1 MTFFIHTFGCQM
13 NVNDSE
19 KMASLLCRSG
29 FSPAPRVEDARVV
42 IVNTCAVRAKARD
55 KAFSFIGRL
64 KSEQIVIL
72 AGCVAQ
78 AERRE
83 LLGRWRRI
91 DYIVGTHQFYR
102 LNEIVT
108 DLIEKKERGSALGF
122 SRRWTEMVP
131 DKTSRCSRVTA
142 YISIMEG
149 CDNFC
154 SYCIVPFTR
163 GREKNRPGRDILA
176 EARMLAR
183 QGFKELVL
191 LGQNVN
197 HWSDPVSGET
207 FSSLLD
213 RLASAVD
220 VRWIRFITSYPGYH
234 DPRLVHVVAAHESIA
249 RHVHFPAQS
258 GSTRIL
264 KRMNRRYSREE
275 YLEIIT
281 RYRESIPG
289 MKFSSD
295 FIVGFPGET
304 EQDFSDTLS
313 LMRLVEYE
321 SVFSFAYSPRPLSR
335 AGAWDDDIP
344 GEVKKDR
351 LHHLQRVQEEI
362 QLRNNHDQIGR
373 EIDVLVMNPHPTVP
387 GEVVGRTESYRVVNF
402 RSAAEPGSMRRVRV
416 TGAGPHSLRGEEAGE

>member
-19 KMASLLCRSG
+19 KMASLLSRNG
-29 FSPAPRVEDARVV
+29 FAPASRVEDAGVV

-55 KAFSFIGRL
+55 KAFSYIGRL
-64 KSEQIVIL
+64 KPEQIVVL

-83 LLGRWRRI
+83 LLRRWRRI

-102 LNEIVT
+102 LAEIVS
-108 DLIEKKERGSALGF
+108 DLVEKRERGAALGF
-122 SRRWTEMVP
+122 SRGWTELVP
-131 DKTSRCSRVTA
+131 ENASRSSRVTA

-163 GREKNRPGRDILA
+163 GREKNRPARDILA
-176 EARMLAR
+176 EARQLAD
-183 QGFKELVL
+183 QGFRELVL

-197 HWSDPVSGET
+197 HWIDPHSGET
-207 FSSLLD
+207 FSWLLD
-213 RLASAVD
+213 RLASEVD

-234 DPRLVHVVAAHESIA
+234 DPRLVDVVFAHENIA

-264 KRMNRRYSREE
+264 RRMNRIYSREE
-275 YLEIIT
+275 YLEIID
-281 RYRESIPG
+281 RYRQRIPD

-295 FIVGFPGET
+295 FIVGFPAET
-304 EQDFSDTLS
+304 EADFLDTLS
-313 LMRLVEYE
+313 LMRRVEYE

-335 AGAWDDDIP
+335 AGDWPDDVS

-351 LHHLQRVQEEI
+351 LQRLQRLQEEI
-362 QLRNNHDQIGR
+362 QLRNNRERIGR
-373 EIDVLVMNPHPTVP
+373 EIEVLVMHPHPVAA
-387 GEVVGRTESYRVVNF
+387 GEVVGRTEGYRVVNF
-402 RSAAEPGSMRRVRV
+402 PSSAAPGSICRVRV
-416 TGAGPHSLRGEEAGE
+416 TGAGPHSLRAEEAGA